1 MNKVF
6 FLIVAVLAFGSF
18 AMANNVEIVDTTT
31 SRPDGVVIEEI
42 KKIEEEALYCSV
54 TWPSGIT
61 YSCWFCSCSSLP
73 QPPLY
78 DAILENGVL
87 AYATDVVKF

>member
-1 MNKVF
+1 MKKVI

-18 AMANNVEIVDTTT
+18 AMANNVKVENTTT
-31 SRPDGVVIEEI
+31 SRPDGVVIEEVN
-42 KKIEEEALYCSV
+42 KVEEEALYCSV

-87 AYATDVVKF
+87 AHAIDVTHF